1 MRCGSNRIV
10 ATGLRKGKGSGIGDL
25 CHSERQYCEGKLGFL
40 PPEKQEILKIT
51 PFFLMPLRNK
61 SGQKHLFAL
70 SAVPQKQG

>member
-1 MRCGSNRIV
+1 M
-10 ATGLRKGKGSGIGDL
+10 
-25 CHSERQYCEGKLGFL
+25 